1 MRECRATLYGPAMD
15 GEKGDVILKC
25 YVHSGSGVNKEV
37 VELSLALSE
46 SRTMLK

>member
-15 GEKGDVILKC
+15 REKGGVIQKC
-25 YVHSGSGVNKEV
+25 YVHSVSGVNKELL
-37 VELSLALSE
+37 ELSLALSE